1 MAMGFVDAL
10 PDSGVFLL
18 WMMWL
23 DRDSGRFR
31 GSREESVDLN
41 QTLFPT
47 KQRAKKI
54 LDLDM
59 KDLPRRH
66 RNLKGFNL
74 ETTEMIFGTHQDCSI
89 FSRES

>member
-18 WMMWL
+18 WMMSL

-54 LDLDM
+54 LD
-59 KDLPRRH
+59 
-66 RNLKGFNL
+66 
-74 ETTEMIFGTHQDCSI
+74 
-89 FSRES
+89 